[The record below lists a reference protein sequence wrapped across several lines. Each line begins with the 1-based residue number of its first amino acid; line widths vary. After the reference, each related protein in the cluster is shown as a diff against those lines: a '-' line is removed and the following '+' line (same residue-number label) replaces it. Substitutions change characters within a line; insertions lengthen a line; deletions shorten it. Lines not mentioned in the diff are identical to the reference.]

1 MREDHLKAPP
11 LAGRSLSR
19 RHAAG
24 LAALAVFA
32 TAIGLSRRRAAPPPV
47 LEKLSIALPQA
58 PHAGLIHLASA
69 QGLFEAHGLAV
80 TVLPQTHGKAA
91 LAALLRGGADLAA
104 VADVPVVI
112 EILNGAPLSIVTTVA
127 SASNELAVLARRDR
141 MVTSPADLRERR
153 VGVTLGTSGEY
164 FLWAFMVRH
173 RLAPQS
179 LVLVDLPPHRLVDAL
194 RDGSVDAI
202 AAWQP
207 VRHEAQQAMG
217 NAITS
222 FTAPDAYAQ
231 NYAVVGRS
239 EFLASRGEALRRLMR
254 ALLDAERFV
263 EASPSPAKLLLAS
276 CLKLSPEALEPAW
289 QDLDLVVDQQQDQ
302 LITLEDVAS
311 WAMARG
317 YAPAQR
323 MPNFLSHLSVEA
335 LQAVSPERVTVVR

>member
-1 MREDHLKAPP
+1 MTE
-11 LAGRSLSR
+11 
-19 RHAAG
+19 
-24 LAALAVFA
+24 
-32 TAIGLSRRRAAPPPV
+32 T
-47 LEKLSIALPQA
+47 LSIALPQA
-58 PHAGLIHLASA
+58 PHAGLIQLASA
-69 QGLFEAHGLAV
+69 QGFFEARGMSV
-80 TVLPQTHGKAA
+80 KVLPQTHGKAA
-91 LAALLRGGADLAA
+91 LAELLRGGADLAA
-104 VADVPVVI
+104 AADVPIVI
-112 EILNGAPLSIVTTVA
+112 EVLKGAPLSIVTTVA

-141 MVTSPADLRERR
+141 QLITPADLQGRR
-153 VGVTLGTSGEY
+153 VGVSLGTSGEY

-179 LVLVDLPPHRLVDAL
+179 LVLVDLPPSSLVDAL

-207 VRHEAQQAMG
+207 VRNDAERALG
-217 NAITS
+217 NLVGT

-231 NYAVVGRS
+231 NYAIVGTS
-239 EFLASRGEALRRLMR
+239 EFLARRGDALRRMML

-263 EASPSPAKLLLAS
+263 QASPAAAKQLLAAG
-276 CLKLSPEALEPAW
+276 LKLSPEALAPAW
-289 QDLDLVVDQQQDQ
+289 QDLDLAVDQQQDQ

-323 MPNFLSHLSVEA
+323 MPNFLAHLSIDA